1 MTDLPTLLQRLRS
14 ATGADRS
21 IDGLIWAFAD
31 PAEYE
36 RQCCFKGFVYAGHRH
51 TKAEKAAHIARAA
64 SYFSPRY
71 TESLDLS
78 LALFQ
83 AKLPGNGEISVT
95 RYSRSEG
102 FVWEGEVET
111 TNPKH
116 RWITAEAP
124 TAALALLCALVQAL
138 IGEEEHG

>member
-1 MTDLPTLLQRLRS
+1 MSDLPTLLQRLRS

-21 IDGLIWAFAD
+21 IDREIGLAAGVLFLDEEARLYAIDRDNAN
-31 PAEYE
+31 
-36 RQCCFKGFVYAGHRH
+36 RVYGGLGNDILIRH
-51 TKAEKAAHIARAA
+51 
-64 SYFSPRY
+64 Y
-71 TESLDLS
+71 TASLDAA
-78 LALFQ
+78 LALVQ

-124 TAALALLCALVQAL
+124 TAPLALLCALVQAL

>member
-78 LALFQ
+78 LALVQ
-83 AKLPGNGEISVT
+83 AKLPGDVRLEIYHGIPFTDEWMVNLADHDSV
-95 RYSRSEG
+95 Y
-102 FVWEGEVET
+102 
-111 TNPKH
+111 
-116 RWITAEAP
+116 AP
-124 TAALALLCALVQAL
+124 TAPLALLCALVQAL